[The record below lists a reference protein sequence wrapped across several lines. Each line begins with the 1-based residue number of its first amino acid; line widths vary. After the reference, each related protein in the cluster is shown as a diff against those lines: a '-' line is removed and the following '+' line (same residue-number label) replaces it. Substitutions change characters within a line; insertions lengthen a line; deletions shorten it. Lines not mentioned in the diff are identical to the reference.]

1 MAWGKSKEIQAIE
14 DLIAYYQG
22 LSKATGDQYDLLA
35 QQLTSTLASKQDAIK
50 AGHLET
56 ASGLNLPQAKARKVG
71 QRIAPMNVAQLNKMH
86 TTNPMSLGGAT
97 FAPVNQKVLFP
108 WREEEDIEKRSPY
121 WSLFGYS

>member
-1 MAWGKSKEIQAIE
+1 MAWGKSKEVQAMK

-22 LSKATGDQYDLLA
+22 QSTATGDQYDLLA

-50 AGHLET
+50 MGHLET

-97 FAPVNQKVLFP
+97 FAPVNQKVLNP
-108 WREEEDIEKRSPY
+108 GWEEEDITKRSPY

>member
-1 MAWGKSKEIQAIE
+1 MAWGKSKEIE
-14 DLIAYYQG
+14 EMERLIDIYE
-22 LSKATGDQYDLLA
+22 KAGETRLA
-35 QQLTSTLASKQDAIK
+35 QELKVELAATENAVK
-50 AGHLET
+50 AGYLET
-56 ASGLNLPQAKARKVG
+56 ASGRHLPQAKARKVG
-71 QRIAPMNVAQLNKMH
+71 QRIVPMNIAQLNKMH

>member
-1 MAWGKSKEIQAIE
+1 MAWGKPKEVQAME

-86 TTNPMSLGGAT
+86 TTKPFRRRFNYI
-97 FAPVNQKVLFP
+97 NQKIVSFLIP
-108 WREEEDIEKRSPY
+108 KITNRSY
-121 WSLFGYS
+121 K